1 MQLNKYIDHTILKA
15 NATKADVE
23 KLCAEAR
30 EYDFASVC
38 INTCFVPLA
47 AELLAGSDVKVCCV
61 VGFPLG
67 AMSAEAKAFETKW
80 AVEHGAQEV
89 DMVLN
94 VGAMIAGDEKT
105 VLEDIQAVV
114 DAAHPKAIVKVIL
127 ENCLLTDEQKI
138 RACKLCVQAGAE
150 FVKTST
156 GFSTG
161 GATVE
166 DVALMKKA
174 VDGKAKVKA
183 AGGIRTKEDA
193 LAMIEAGAD
202 RIGASAGIAIV
213 TA

>member
-1 MQLNKYIDHTILKA
+1 MDTKQILIQAGNHVAEGLSKIDPAQVDAMAKGIAKA
-15 NATKADVE
+15 NRVFVSGWGRAGNVAGILGMDMSQVG
-23 KLCAEAR
+23 KLVYR
-30 EYDFASVC
+30 
-38 INTCFVPLA
+38 
-47 AELLAGSDVKVCCV
+47 
-61 VGFPLG
+61 
-67 AMSAEAKAFETKW
+67 
-80 AVEHGAQEV
+80 
-89 DMVLN
+89 

-105 VLEDIQAVV
+105 VLEDIGAVV

-127 ENCLLTDEQKI
+127 ENCLLTDAQKT
-138 RACKLCVQAGAE
+138 RACELCVQAGAE

-161 GATVE
+161 GATAE

-174 VDGKAKVKA
+174 VAGKAKVKA

-213 TA
+213 TAE